1 MDKVGGAV
9 LGEELHH
16 ALPHHAAEA
25 VDLADRFD
33 VSFPDGFQRA
43 EVLGQQGGGLV
54 SDVADAKTKQQLV
67 QIVLLGIFDG
77 VEKVRC
83 ALLLELFQRQ
93 QLLEGQVIEVCRR
106 VDKALVHQLGRHR
119 RAQTVD
125 VHGVAGGKM
134 DDVAQRLGRA
144 LGVDAAQG
152 GFVLKMDD
160 RCPAGRA
167 DFRHLVGRGIFR
179 MADDAD
185 DLRDDVAGLPHLN
198 DIADA
203 KPELADESSLWRV
216 ARATVVPARKTGSK
230 QAVGVST
237 PVRPTATSMLRRVVS
252 LTSGGYLKAMAH
264 RGNLLVEPICAR
276 WAKSLTLM
284 TAPSM
289 SKSSFERFW
298 PICSISRMAS
308 SMSWTIW

>member
-9 LGEELHH
+9 FGEELHH

-33 VSFPDGFQRA
+33 VSLPDGFQRA

-54 SDVADAKTKQQLV
+54 SDVADAKTEQQLV

-160 RCPAGRA
+160 RCPAGGA
-167 DFRHLVGRGIFR
+167 DFRHLVGRGILR
-179 MADDAD
+179 VVDDAD

-198 DIADA
+198 GVADA
-203 KPELADESSLWRV
+203 KPELADKILVVEGRTGHRRTGKKDGVEAGRRGQHAGAAHSHLDAAQGRLLDLGRV
-216 ARATVVPARKTGSK
+216 LEGDGPPGEFVGGTHLRALGEIIDLDDRTV
-230 QAVGVST
+230 
-237 PVRPTATSMLRRVVS
+237 
-252 LTSGGYLKAMAH
+252 H
-264 RGNLLVEPICAR
+264 VEIE
-276 WAKSLTLM
+276 L
-284 TAPSM
+284 
-289 SKSSFERFW
+289 
-298 PICSISRMAS
+298 
-308 SMSWTIW
+308 